1 MVKASPE
8 SHPHRQPPPRARL
21 CCFRTAVGESW
32 VRSFW
37 VEILR
42 VARESDETERNLRAS
57 CGYPL
62 QQCLLPIA
70 RTSGPHFRSS
80 KRTTWPIILR
90 LHLLYSNGLAM
101 HNTLPVSCLLLVR
114 LWESHVHHTSDTIS
128 GLDSRDD
135 QHTRTESTAR
145 HLYSR
150 ACRRI
155 PC

>member
-1 MVKASPE
+1 MLVTHCE
-8 SHPHRQPPPRARL
+8 D
-21 CCFRTAVGESW
+21 
-32 VRSFW
+32 
-37 VEILR
+37 I
-42 VARESDETERNLRAS
+42 
-57 CGYPL
+57 
-62 QQCLLPIA
+62 
-70 RTSGPHFRSS
+70 
-80 KRTTWPIILR
+80 RTTFPFKQKDDMAIILR